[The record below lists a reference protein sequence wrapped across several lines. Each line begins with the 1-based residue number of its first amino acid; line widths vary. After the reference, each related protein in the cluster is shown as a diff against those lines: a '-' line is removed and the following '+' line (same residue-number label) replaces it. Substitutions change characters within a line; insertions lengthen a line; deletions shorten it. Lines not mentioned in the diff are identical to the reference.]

1 MRLDIVLEL
10 ARLAAS
16 YAAGRAEREAQLI
29 REAGIPAGGVV
40 AEDLK
45 EKRYEVEIELPEEA
59 EPGAL

>member
-16 YAAGRAEREAQLI
+16 YAAARAEREAQLI
-29 REAGIPAGGVV
+29 REAGIPAGGIV
-40 AEDLK
+40 ADDLK

>member
-1 MRLDIVLEL
+1 MNLDILFEL
-10 ARLAAS
+10 ARMAAD
-16 YAAGRAEREAQLI
+16 YATLRAERKAQLI
-29 REAGIPAGGVV
+29 REAGIPAGGIV

>member
-10 ARLAAS
+10 ARLAAE
-16 YAAGRAEREAQLI
+16 YAAAKAEREAELI
-29 REAGIPAGGVV
+29 RKAGIPAGGIV

-45 EKRYEVEIELPEEA
+45 EKRHEVEIELPEEA

>member
-16 YAAGRAEREAQLI
+16 YATVMAEREAQLI
-29 REAGIPAGGVV
+29 REAGIPAGGIV

-45 EKRYEVEIELPEEA
+45 EKRYEVEIKLPEEA
-59 EPGAL
+59 EPSAL

>member
-1 MRLDIVLEL
+1 MRLDIILEL

-16 YAAGRAEREAQLI
+16 YAAARAEREAQLI
-29 REAGIPAGGVV
+29 REAGIPAGGIV
-40 AEDLK
+40 ADDLK

>member
-1 MRLDIVLEL
+1 MRLDIGLEL

-16 YAAGRAEREAQLI
+16 YAAVRAEREAQLI

-40 AEDLK
+40 AENLK

>member
-10 ARLAAS
+10 ARLAAE
-16 YAAGRAEREAQLI
+16 YAAEKAEREAEFI
-29 REAGIPAGGVV
+29 RKAGIPAGGIV